1 MIAVMKKETEMYK
14 EIIRKRLERKTE
26 QLKEAERIMSQGDVT
41 SSEKRKFMELKAVV
55 QELEN
60 ILDIAETMFKDE

>member
-26 QLKEAERIMSQGDVT
+26 QLKEVEKVMAQGDVT

-60 ILDIAETMFKDE
+60 ILDIAETMFKNE

>member
-14 EIIRKRLERKTE
+14 EIIRKRLERKKE
-26 QLKEAERIMSQGDVT
+26 QLNEVEKVMTQGDVT
-41 SSEKRKFMELKAVV
+41 SNEKRKFMELKAVV

-60 ILDIAETMFKDE
+60 ILDIAETMFKE

>member
-14 EIIRKRLERKTE
+14 DIIRKRLERKQE
-26 QLKEAERIMSQGDVT
+26 QLKEVEDVMKEGVVT
-41 SSEKRKFMELKAVV
+41 SSEKRKYMELKAVV

-60 ILDIAETMFKDE
+60 ILDIAETMFQNE

>member
-14 EIIRKRLERKTE
+14 EIIRKRLERKKE
-26 QLKEAERIMSQGDVT
+26 QLIEVEKVMTQGDVT

-60 ILDIAETMFKDE
+60 ILDIAETMFKE

>member
-1 MIAVMKKETEMYK
+1 MKEAKMYK

-26 QLKEAERIMSQGDVT
+26 QLNEVEKVMTQGEVT
-41 SSEKRKFMELKAVV
+41 SSEKRKFMELKAVT

-60 ILDIAETMFKDE
+60 ILDIAETMFKDD